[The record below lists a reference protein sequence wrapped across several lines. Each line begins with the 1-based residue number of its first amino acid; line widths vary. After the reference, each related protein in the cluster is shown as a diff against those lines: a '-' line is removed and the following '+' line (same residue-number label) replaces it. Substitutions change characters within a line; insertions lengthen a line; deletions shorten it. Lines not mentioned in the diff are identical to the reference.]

1 MTIEERLSQEEGR
14 KNKPYTDTVGK
25 LSIGVGRNL
34 TDVGLSDDEIDYLL
48 ANDIKRATVSLN
60 TALPWWTSLDSVRQ
74 KVLLDMC
81 FNMGINSLLEFHNT
95 LSFMQAGDYNSAAN
109 GMLNSLWAK
118 QVGIRADKLAVMMRT
133 GVDMT

>member
-133 GVDMT
+133 GVDQ

>member
-133 GVDMT
+133 GVDP

>member
-95 LSFMQAGDYNSAAN
+95 LSFMRAGDYNSAAN

-133 GVDMT
+133 GVDQ